1 MLRVEQLIEN
11 NTLKIKIP
19 SIVEA
24 IDTSRWLVNHPF
36 QISEY
41 QCEQINR
48 IELTGNGKAIQGSLQ
63 GAFQVSIAPK
73 YLNINDE
80 SSLYNIGVY
89 ESDPDTGLLVIN
101 NKERGIEVDARYR
114 NESRINAKTIYIE
127 NFDGQQ
133 IKNISYLTFQCNRLE
148 KINLEALNLREVTHI
163 DSLQST
169 VQLIQ
174 KDANSSKTTPHI
186 LKELLKLGVVSKDC
200 KSQSELFLQL
210 GADEQSE
217 PYEIDIHETS
227 IQSLRNITG
236 LFRGCAGLTR
246 VHNLGKITDKLKQKA
261 VNADMLFESCN
272 SLIEAPKELES
283 LQLSQAANAF
293 SYCLQ
298 LKEVP
303 MLNIRHAETID
314 SMCIS
319 CNSLEKLIID
329 GNKDTRFREIDLVS
343 MKAAFEISGLKEVVI
358 RNVQFNKLENAK
370 FLFSYCTKLESV
382 HIENVEFIGN
392 KELILDR
399 LFEQCKNLKRVTLKN
414 IEIAQEVQIQNLFRG
429 CTNLKTLN
437 IENVSIH
444 KIQQI
449 FGILSDCEQLTE
461 IQYNNLKI
469 GGFSE
474 ELVEYKKSSL
484 FSKINKYTYM
494 FETGVTTAQ
503 EEALDFIFKAV
514 YIEKRL
520 TPQML
525 LILGDAIQHAPKL
538 GYKAQQESRVSVL
551 AKAIKHHGIKLE
563 LELVQQSD
571 EDSTIVITYPDGG
584 VESLVMQLL
593 EHKKKCFK
601 SLIKQVNQ

>member
-24 IDTSRWLVNHPF
+24 IDTQRWLVNHPF

-63 GAFQVSIAPK
+63 GAFQVSIASK
-73 YLNINDE
+73 QLDINDE
-80 SSLYNIGVY
+80 ISLYNIGVY
-89 ESDPDTGLLVIN
+89 ESDPDTGLLIIN

-174 KDANSSKTTPHI
+174 KDVNSSKTTPHI
-186 LKELLKLGVVSKDC
+186 LKELIKLGVVSKDC

-217 PYEIDIHETS
+217 PYEIDIYDTS
-227 IQSLRNITG
+227 IQSLHNITG
-236 LFRGCAGLTR
+236 LFRGCAGLTK

-272 SLIEAPKELES
+272 SLIEVPKELES
-283 LQLSQAANAF
+283 LQLSQAASAF

-314 SMCIS
+314 SMFIACR
-319 CNSLEKLIID
+319 SLEKLIID
-329 GNKDTRFREIDLVS
+329 GNKDTRFRELDLVS

-358 RNVQFNKLENAK
+358 KNVQFNKLENAN
-370 FLFSYCTKLESV
+370 FLFTSCTKLESV
-382 HIENVEFIGN
+382 HIENVKFIGN

-414 IEIAQEVQIQNLFRG
+414 IEIAQEVQLQNLFMR

-449 FGILSDCEQLTE
+449 HGILSNCEQLTE
-461 IQYNNLKI
+461 IQHSNLKI

-474 ELVEYKKSSL
+474 ELVEYKKIGL
-484 FSKINKYTYM
+484 FSKINKYIYR
-494 FETGVTTAQ
+494 FETGVITAQ

-525 LILGDAIQHAPKL
+525 LILDDAIQHIPKL
-538 GYKAQQESRVSVL
+538 GYEAQRESRISVL
-551 AKAIKHHGIKLE
+551 AKAIRHHGIKLE
-563 LELVQQSD
+563 LVQQGD
-571 EDSTIVITYPDGG
+571 EDSTIVITYPDGE
-584 VESLVMQLL
+584 VESLAMQLL
-593 EHKKKCFK
+593 AHKKKRFQ

>member
-24 IDTSRWLVNHPF
+24 IDTQRWLVNHPF

-63 GAFQVSIAPK
+63 GAFQVSIASK
-73 YLNINDE
+73 QLDINDE
-80 SSLYNIGVY
+80 ISLYNIGVY
-89 ESDPDTGLLVIN
+89 ESDPDTGLLIIN

-114 NESRINAKTIYIE
+114 NGSIIKAKTIYIE

-174 KDANSSKTTPHI
+174 KDVNSSKTTPHI
-186 LKELLKLGVVSKDC
+186 LKELIKLGVVSKDC

-217 PYEIDIHETS
+217 PYEIDIYDTS
-227 IQSLRNITG
+227 IQSLHNITG
-236 LFRGCAGLTR
+236 LFRGCAGLTK

-272 SLIEAPKELES
+272 SLIEVPKELES
-283 LQLSQAANAF
+283 LQLSQAASAF

-314 SMCIS
+314 SMFIACR
-319 CNSLEKLIID
+319 SLEKLIID
-329 GNKDTRFREIDLVS
+329 GNKDTRFRELDLVS

-358 RNVQFNKLENAK
+358 KNVQFNKLENAN
-370 FLFSYCTKLESV
+370 FLFTSCTKLESV
-382 HIENVEFIGN
+382 HIENVKFIGN

-414 IEIAQEVQIQNLFRG
+414 IEIAQEVQLQNLFMR

-449 FGILSDCEQLTE
+449 HGILSNCEQLTE
-461 IQYNNLKI
+461 IQHSNLKI

-474 ELVEYKKSSL
+474 ELVEYKKIGL
-484 FSKINKYTYM
+484 FSKINKYIYR
-494 FETGVTTAQ
+494 FETGVITAQ

-525 LILGDAIQHAPKL
+525 LILDDAIQHIPKL
-538 GYKAQQESRVSVL
+538 GYEAQRESRISVL
-551 AKAIKHHGIKLE
+551 AKAIRHHGIKLE
-563 LELVQQSD
+563 LVQQGD
-571 EDSTIVITYPDGG
+571 EDSTIVITYPDGE
-584 VESLVMQLL
+584 VESLAMQLL
-593 EHKKKCFK
+593 AHKKKRFQ